1 MTAQPARSPSIPIS
15 AWTLVLTLAG
25 VAGHLIY
32 YYPRLPDTVASHFGA
47 SGRPDG
53 WSSKET
59 YSVIIIAIAGV
70 LALMFLGIGPF
81 IRRLPNDMINF
92 PNRDYWLAP
101 ERRDASLAA
110 FARMVHGIGI
120 ATLALLIGINQ
131 LVFNANLNPP
141 ANLGAAAWVL
151 LGAYLSFVSLW
162 TIRLFRQFR
171 VV

>member
-1 MTAQPARSPSIPIS
+1 MTAQPARSPMPLT

-59 YSVIIIAIAGV
+59 YGIIIIAIAG
-70 LALMFLGIGPF
+70 LLTLMFLAIGPF
-81 IRRLPNDMINF
+81 VRRLPNDMINF

-101 ERRDASLAA
+101 ERRDASFAVLA
-110 FARMVHGIGI
+110 RLLHMIGI
-120 ATLALLIGINQ
+120 ATLALLIGVNQ

-141 ANLGAAAWVL
+141 ASLGTAAWVL
-151 LGAYLSFVSLW
+151 LGAYLAFVSLW
-162 TIRLFRQFR
+162 TIRLFRRFR

>member
-1 MTAQPARSPSIPIS
+1 MTTQPVRSPSIPIS
-15 AWTLVLTLAG
+15 AWTLVLMLVG
-25 VAGHLIY
+25 VAAHVIY
-32 YYPRLPDTVASHFGA
+32 YYPRLPDTVASHFGG

-59 YSVIIIAIAGV
+59 YGVNIIAIAGV

-81 IRRLPNDMINF
+81 IRRLPNDVINF

-110 FARMVHGIGI
+110 LARMLHGIGI
-120 ATLALLIGINQ
+120 ATLALLIGVNQ

-141 ANLGAAAWVL
+141 ANLGADAWAL
-151 LGAYLSFVSLW
+151 MGAYLA
-162 TIRLFRQFR
+162 
-171 VV
+171 